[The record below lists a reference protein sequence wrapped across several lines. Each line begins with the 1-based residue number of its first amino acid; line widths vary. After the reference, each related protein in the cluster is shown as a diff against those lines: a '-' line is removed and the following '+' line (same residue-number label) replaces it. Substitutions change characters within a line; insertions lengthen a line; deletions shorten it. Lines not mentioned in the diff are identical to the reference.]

1 MLSKILSITDLLD
14 SQNIEYKITIRA
26 LASKTREIE
35 NLQEWDLE
43 NELVSPYFIKINSKR
58 IVMTLVPNTRTLCF
72 NFVQKKFGTSEI
84 VYGTSEEI
92 NNIFPGWTIVNPLD
106 VNNSIDIFCAEEL
119 ERYEWVRFYAGDSR
133 YIIRMKYRDLKKII
147 QPQNQILLPTTERYR
162 MRVRYVAPE
171 NLRENLQNYPRC
183 FLGVSLQTTNS
194 STAKIMS
201 QVEWISRRFKH
212 CAIFIA
218 DGIHRLT
225 LQIKEK
231 LSEEQALNKA
241 LRLGRE
247 LIEYNSLLLD
257 RYRKL
262 CNFEFVLASEIQK
275 SSNYAKYYRQLNN
288 LYQEDRKFS
297 YSVDSFAR
305 NFLFRGQSIKDR
317 KRQDHYFSMSR
328 QYLLEEMAIF
338 TCLAEQNLTTFIYP
352 GDLGIFKEIGDG
364 VHEDIPYDLA
374 KLNFISLKPILRK

>member
-1 MLSKILSITDLLD
+1 M
-14 SQNIEYKITIRA
+14 TIRS
-26 LASKTREIE
+26 LASRTRDIE

-43 NELVSPYFIKINSKR
+43 NELFSPYFIKINGER
-58 IVMTLVPNTRTLCF
+58 IVITLVLNTRTLCF
-72 NFVQKKFGTSEI
+72 NSAQKKFGTSEI
-84 VYGTSEEI
+84 VYATSEEV
-92 NNIFPGWTIVNPLD
+92 NNIFPGLEKVNPLD

-119 ERYEWVRFYAGDSR
+119 ERYEWVSFYAGDSR
-133 YIIRMKYRDLKKII
+133 YIIRMKYSDLKKII
-147 QPQNQILLPTTERYR
+147 QPQKQFLLTTTERYR

-231 LSEEQALNKA
+231 LSEERALNKA

-247 LIEYNSLLLD
+247 SIEYNSFLLD

-275 SSNYAKYYRQLNN
+275 SSNYAKYYQQLNN
-288 LYQEDRKFS
+288 LYEKNDKFS
-297 YSVDSFAR
+297 YSVNCFAR
-305 NFLFRGQSIKDR
+305 NFLCRGESIEDR
-317 KRQDHYFSMSR
+317 ERQDDCFSMSR

-338 TCLAEQNLTTFIYP
+338 TCLAEQNFPTFIYP
-352 GDLGIFKEIGDG
+352 GDLGIFKEIADG
-364 VHEDIPYDLA
+364 VHSDIPDALA

>member
-14 SQNIEYKITIRA
+14 SQNIEYRMTIRS
-26 LASKTREIE
+26 LASKTRDIE

-43 NELVSPYFIKINSKR
+43 NELFSSYFIKINGER

-72 NFVQKKFGTSEI
+72 NSVQKKFGTSEI
-84 VYGTSEEI
+84 VYATSEEI
-92 NNIFPGWTIVNPLD
+92 NNIFPGWEIVNPLD
-106 VNNSIDIFCAEEL
+106 VNNAIDIFCAEEL
-119 ERYEWVRFYAGDSR
+119 ERYEWVSFYAGDSR
-133 YIIRMKYRDLKKII
+133 YIIRMKYSDFKKII
-147 QPQNQILLPTTERYR
+147 QPQKQFLLPTTERYR

-247 LIEYNSLLLD
+247 SIEYNSFLLD
-257 RYRKL
+257 RYQKL

-275 SSNYAKYYRQLNN
+275 SSNYAKYYQQLND
-288 LYQEDRKFS
+288 LYERNDKFS
-297 YSVDSFAR
+297 YSVNCFTR
-305 NFLFRGQSIKDR
+305 NFLCRGDKSEDR
-317 KRQDHYFSMSR
+317 ERQDDCFSMSR

-338 TCLAEQNLTTFIYP
+338 TCLAERNFTTFIYP

-364 VHEDIPYDLA
+364 FHSDTPEALA
-374 KLNFISLKPILRK
+374 KLNFISLKLILRK